1 MKPKMRVAISHTIF
15 LRTFLLRA
23 ALTELDSGSSSEA
36 KSKNEKR
43 KKNKSG
49 KTAACRAPDLRLLS
63 AAKLLA
69 VSERAAERKC
79 RSVASRNS

>member
-1 MKPKMRVAISHTIF
+1 VWQSVTQYF
-15 LRTFLLRA
+15 Y
-23 ALTELDSGSSSEA
+23 ALFFFGLPLIRGSSSEA

-49 KTAACRAPDLRLLS
+49 KTVARRAPDLRLLS

-69 VSERAAERKC
+69 VSERAAEQKC
-79 RSVASRNS
+79 RSVATRNS

>member
-1 MKPKMRVAISHTIF
+1 MKPEMRVAISHTIF
-15 LRTFLLRA
+15 LRTFLPRA
-23 ALTELDSGSSSEA
+23 ALPLMRGSSSEA
-36 KSKNEKR
+36 KSKNETR

-49 KTAACRAPDLRLLS
+49 KTAARRAPDLRPLS

-69 VSERAAERKC
+69 VSERAAEQKC